1 MLLQAQP
8 INLKN
13 WTMQFLEDW
22 LARVPQIT
30 PYCILLTEFWN
41 FLYNYFSCDFGYISW
56 KNTLRPVPS
65 FLFHR
70 NGLLYANVS
79 EAIYILLKQIG
90 LAKCNVDREHVN
102 FIWDPLYF

>member
-8 INLKN
+8 INLKS

-22 LARVPQIT
+22 LARVPQTT

-41 FLYNYFSCDFGYISW
+41 FLYNYFFYDFGYISW
-56 KNTLRPVPS
+56 KNTLGPVPL

-70 NGLLYANVS
+70 SGLLYVDVS

-90 LAKCNVDREHVN
+90 LAKCIVDRE
-102 FIWDPLYF
+102 